1 MILEMLVSLMTFPE
15 QSLLRLFNNNSWNIG
30 LLLAILAYS
39 LLWFNLPFNSVVWG
53 LSWFIV
59 TSLLTAISTWYLPR
73 RKQAS
78 ELSLITIC
86 FSQALTI
93 YFPETQLIGLVTGT
107 IVMIINTK
115 YWRHLY
121 SVIIPVGLG
130 LTAIFFYLYI
140 FNLSP
145 SL

>member
-1 MILEMLVSLMTFPE
+1 MQNKVE
-15 QSLLRLFNNNSWNIG
+15 
-30 LLLAILAYS
+30 
-39 LLWFNLPFNSVVWG
+39 
-53 LSWFIV
+53 
-59 TSLLTAISTWYLPR
+59 
-73 RKQAS
+73 S